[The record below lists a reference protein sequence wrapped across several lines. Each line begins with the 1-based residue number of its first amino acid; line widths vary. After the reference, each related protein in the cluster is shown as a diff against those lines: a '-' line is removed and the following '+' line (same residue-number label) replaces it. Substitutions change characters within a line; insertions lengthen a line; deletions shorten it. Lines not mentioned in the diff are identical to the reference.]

1 MPTTSKGSS
10 DTVTGIED
18 DMQKMHWMWI
28 SKGKFSWPNLSDV
41 GEDRRR
47 KAKRWKKSDVGWV
60 GGKEGKGPGKSEGFG
75 EEKGGGGRMSGREK
89 FV

>member
-1 MPTTSKGSS
+1 
-10 DTVTGIED
+10 
-18 DMQKMHWMWI
+18 MQKMHQMWI

-41 GEDRRR
+41 RLVEEVRRR
-47 KAKRWKKSDVGWV
+47 VG
-60 GGKEGKGPGKSEGFG
+60 GGKEGKGPVNSEGFG

>member
-1 MPTTSKGSS
+1 MT
-10 DTVTGIED
+10 
-18 DMQKMHWMWI
+18 Q
-28 SKGKFSWPNLSDV
+28 LV
-41 GEDRRR
+41 GCWGRSVEEVRRR
-47 KAKRWKKSDVGWV
+47 VG